1 MQIIDSDL
9 DLDHTP
15 RTYRDHHLEPGRIVD
30 DFRRSGKHQVE
41 VLFTVHEYKHAYSC
55 RYTLATTI
63 IRMNLP
69 HIQAR
74 TLNGRVYLVNTLIP
88 RKTLTER
95 KSKYYY
101 RKRRSAKGEKT
112 DEQ

>member
-1 MQIIDSDL
+1 
-9 DLDHTP
+9 
-15 RTYRDHHLEPGRIVD
+15 
-30 DFRRSGKHQVE
+30 
-41 VLFTVHEYKHAYSC
+41 
-55 RYTLATTI
+55 
-63 IRMNLP
+63 MNLP

-112 DEQ
+112 DEQKRPTSD